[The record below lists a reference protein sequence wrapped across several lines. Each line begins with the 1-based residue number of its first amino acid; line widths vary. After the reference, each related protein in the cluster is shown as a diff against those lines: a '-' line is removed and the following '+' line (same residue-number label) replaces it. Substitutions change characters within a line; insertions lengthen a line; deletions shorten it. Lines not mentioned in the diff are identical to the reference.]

1 MSIIG
6 KVGRRSTKVRALN
19 LSIHLV
25 LLLGAITMVY
35 PFLLMISAS
44 LRSNVDSGRLSL
56 LPQYLHND
64 EELFQKYLESRYNE
78 ESSRLA
84 DNHAGRWLSFAEA
97 RLPQKLHPPLLK
109 DWQEFLA
116 ARPQSVYDYYVAEHY
131 GRGVYPLNQR
141 RYRKLLRQENGNDLT
156 TFNRRYNTGA
166 QNWEQIVVEEKE
178 ILGRNYVSVNDGYLG
193 RFQAFKKDVGERHRN
208 HVNLDGAFV
217 QMELAPAYGG
227 DLAAFNAASGL
238 ELNSWQD
245 VVLSEFCPAEGDPLR
260 PAWLH
265 YVREALNIHHI
276 SLDASADPAFQAML
290 REKYAS
296 ISLLNST
303 WHTSYADFS
312 AVRVPRQI
320 PDSGAMVED
329 LTWFVENATAPEHL
343 RVRNLGN
350 EFRAWLRE
358 KYRNVAALN
367 ASWEQGFDRWEEI
380 PLPATTPADNLAW
393 QSDWLEFAQGPGQ
406 SWLELL
412 PSAQSEW
419 LLLLAQRF
427 PGQGGKLDLG
437 KVNQYLGSNYRSEED
452 IYPSPRLPRD
462 PHPAELWREFVA
474 QRSTP
479 HQLKFSPAK
488 EAVQAWR
495 EFLRAR
501 YAATDSLNRAWH
513 LVPTSFEDIPLPVR
527 QIEAQTFLKHKS
539 EIKREFLTRN
549 YAMVLDQM
557 FNDARS
563 LRNTAIYTL
572 LAILLA
578 VTVNPL
584 AAYALSRFKP
594 RLSYQIILLFML
606 TMAFPAMVM
615 GIPNF
620 LMLKRLNLLNT
631 FWALVLPAAA
641 DGYFIFLLKGFFDS
655 LPRELYESASLDGA
669 GEFRL
674 FWQFTLYLSKPI
686 LAVIALGAFNAAYRN
701 FLFAFIVCQ
710 DQSMWTLM
718 VHIYELMQRASLSV
732 GYAALVIAAIPTL
745 AVFVFFQ
752 NIIIKGIVI
761 PMEK

>member
-25 LLLGAITMVY
+25 LLIGAVTMVY

-44 LRSNVDSGRLSL
+44 LKSNVDSARLSL
-56 LPQYLHND
+56 LPRYLYDDNL
-64 EELFQKYLESRYNE
+64 LFQKYLESRYNE

-84 DNHAGRWLSFAEA
+84 DNYSGGWLSFSEA
-97 RLPQKLHPPLLK
+97 RLPERLEPAIQK
-109 DWQEFLA
+109 DWQDFIA
-116 ARPQSVYDYYVAEHY
+116 ARPQGVYDYYLAEHY

-141 RYRKLLRQENGNDLT
+141 RYRKILRRENENDLMS
-156 TFNRRYNTGA
+156 FNRRYNTGA
-166 QNWEQIVVEEKE
+166 QSWEQIVVEEKE
-178 ILGRNYVSVNDGYLG
+178 ILGRNYISVGDGYLG
-193 RFQAFKKDVGERHRN
+193 RFQTFKKGIEEQHRN
-208 HVNLDGAFV
+208 YINLDGAFA
-217 QMELAPAYGG
+217 QMELAPAFGG
-227 DLAAFNAASGL
+227 DLAAFNAATGMN
-238 ELNSWQD
+238 LNSWQE
-245 VVLSEFCPAEGDPLR
+245 VILTETCPPEGDPLR
-260 PAWLH
+260 PYWLH

-276 SLDASADPAFQAML
+276 SLTASADLAFQAML
-290 REKYAS
+290 REKYPD
-296 ISLLNST
+296 ITMLNST
-303 WHTSYADFS
+303 WHTRHRDFS
-312 AVRVPRQI
+312 EVHIPQQI
-320 PDSGAMVED
+320 PDSGALVED
-329 LTWFVENATAPEHL
+329 LTWFVENLAAPENL
-343 RVRNLGN
+343 RVRSLGN
-350 EFRAWLRE
+350 QFRDWLKG
-358 KYRNVAALN
+358 KYQTVENLAQV
-367 ASWEQGFDRWEEI
+367 WQPGFSGWEEI
-380 PLPATTPADNLAW
+380 SLSESPENLAR
-393 QSDWLEFAQGPGQ
+393 QSDWLQFARQAGQ
-406 SWLELL
+406 AWLELL
-412 PSAQSEW
+412 PSSQNDYVTF
-419 LLLLAQRF
+419 LAERF
-427 PGQGGKLDLG
+427 PTPEGKLDLNA
-437 KVNQYLGSNYRSEED
+437 VNKYLGVNYGSEED
-452 IYPSPRLPRD
+452 VFPSLRQPRD
-462 PHPAELWREFVA
+462 SRQAEFWREFVST
-474 QRSTP
+474 RSSP
-479 HQLKFSPAK
+479 VQLRFLPSPA
-488 EAVQAWR
+488 ADQAWR
-495 EFLRAR
+495 DFLKAK
-501 YAATDSLNRAWH
+501 YTSLESLNQAWK
-513 LVPTSFEDIPLPVR
+513 LIPLSFEAIPLPVH
-527 QIEAQTFLKHKS
+527 QIDAQILTEHKGA
-539 EIKREFLTRN
+539 IRREFLTRN

-557 FNDARS
+557 FNDSRS

-572 LAILLA
+572 LSILLA
-578 VTVNPL
+578 VTFNPL

-594 RLSYQIILLFML
+594 RFSYQVIMLFML

-620 LMLKRLNLLNT
+620 LMLKRMNLLNT

>member
-6 KVGRRSTKVRALN
+6 KVGRRSNKVRVLN

-25 LLLGAITMVY
+25 LIIGAITMVY

-44 LRSNVDSGRLSL
+44 LRSNVDGGRLSL
-56 LPQYLHND
+56 IPKYLHND
-64 EELFQKYLESRYNE
+64 EALFQKYLESRYNE

-84 DNHAGRWLSFAEA
+84 DNYAGGWLSFAEA
-97 RLPQKLHPPLLK
+97 RLPEKLYPTLIK

-116 ARPQSVYDYYVAEHY
+116 ARSQGVYDYYVAEHY

-141 RYRKLLRQENGNDLT
+141 RYRKLLRQENDNDLSV
-156 TFNRRYNTGA
+156 FNRRYNTGA
-166 QNWEQIVVEEKE
+166 QSWEQIVVEEKE
-178 ILGRNYVSVNDGYLG
+178 ILGRNYVSVSDGYLG
-193 RFQAFKKDVGERHRN
+193 RFQAFKKALGEHHRN
-208 HVNLDGAFV
+208 YVNLDGAFV

-227 DLAAFNAASGL
+227 DLATFNAATGL
-238 ELNSWQD
+238 QLNSWRD
-245 VVLSEFCPAEGDPLR
+245 VVLSESCPPEGDPLR

-276 SLDASADPAFQAML
+276 SLPASADPAFQAML
-290 REKYAS
+290 KEKYAD

-303 WHTSYADFS
+303 WHTNYADFS
-312 AVRVPRQI
+312 EVRIPQQI

-329 LTWFVENATAPEHL
+329 LTWFVENAAAPEDL
-343 RVRNLGN
+343 QVSNIGN
-350 EFRAWLRE
+350 EFRDWLRE
-358 KYRNVAALN
+358 KHRTISALN
-367 ASWEQGFDRWEEI
+367 ASWELGYDHWEELS
-380 PLPATTPADNLAW
+380 LPASTPADNIAR
-393 QSDWLEFAQGPGQ
+393 QSDWLEFARGPGQ
-406 SWLELL
+406 AWLELL

-419 LLLLAQRF
+419 LALLTERF
-427 PGQGGKLDLG
+427 PGQNGKLDLS
-437 KVNQYLGSNYRSEED
+437 KVNQYLGSNYNSEED
-452 IYPSPRLPRD
+452 VYPSPRLPRE
-462 PHPAELWREFVA
+462 PRSAVLWRDFVE
-474 QRSTP
+474 QRSKP
-479 HQLKFSPAK
+479 NQMKFSADK
-488 EAVQAWR
+488 EAVQAWQD
-495 EFLRAR
+495 FLRVK
-501 YAATDSLNRAWH
+501 YTATDSMNQAWQ
-513 LVPTSFEDIPLPVR
+513 LVPASFEGIPLPVQ
-527 QIEAQTFLKHKS
+527 QIEAQTFWQHKGQ
-539 EIKREFLTRN
+539 IRREFLTRN

-572 LAILLA
+572 LSILLA

-669 GEFRL
+669 GEIRL

-752 NIIIKGIVI
+752 NIIIRGIVI